1 MPNDLSH
8 SLAPSFEGL
17 PSNRLDDPGVVA
29 AVTKKLF
36 AELNPASN
44 FAKVIALDIIQ
55 VELDVMRLRQAKSDV
70 ADGALKAELASL
82 LYNGQIKI
90 GFHHGRLKYKFQ
102 LKLVADVIRG
112 RPGVARRLETVL
124 RYYGETPSGLRAR
137 AFRRHMDVSQKI
149 DAQLERLE
157 RRRRNLRRDLD
168 LYQSARA
175 QVIEAESVDA

>member
-17 PSNRLDDPGVVA
+17 PSNRLDDPRVVE
-29 AVTKKLF
+29 VITEKLF
-36 AELNPASN
+36 AELSPTSN

-55 VELDVMRLRQAKSDV
+55 VELDVMRLRQAKADV
-70 ADGALKAELASL
+70 VDGALKAELA
-82 LYNGQIKI
+82 QT
-90 GFHHGRLKYKFQ
+90 LKYGKVDLGHHTHFTYRFQ
-102 LKLVADVIRG
+102 GKLVADVMRG
-112 RPGVARRLETVL
+112 RPGIARRLETVL
-124 RYYGETPSGLRAR
+124 HYYGETPSGLRAR

-175 QVIEAESVDA
+175 QVIEASHDNA